1 MPFETKTISATGI
14 LQDEKGKQ
22 VLNGLVETLKQ
33 GENKM
38 TVTGV
43 AEDDSK
49 KVYNIN
55 VVVMPEYK
63 GKLPSISGV
72 ETVTEAE
79 TETVE
84 VTESSTETDEAA
96 SENTKKSPVAVL
108 IITALVML
116 AAGYGI
122 CYALMTRGNK
132 KSI

>member
-1 MPFETKTISATGI
+1 MSYMYHLRQRQFP
-14 LQDEKGKQ
+14 QKGKQ

-84 VTESSTETDEAA
+84 ETESTTETDEAA
-96 SENTKKSPVAVL
+96 SENTKKSGIPVAVL

>member
-1 MPFETKTISATGI
+1 
-14 LQDEKGKQ
+14 
-22 VLNGLVETLKQ
+22 
-33 GENKM
+33 M

-79 TETVE
+79 TET
-84 VTESSTETDEAA
+84 DEAA
-96 SENTKKSPVAVL
+96 SENIKKSGIPVAVL

-122 CYALMTRGNK
+122 CYELMTRGNK

>member
-1 MPFETKTISATGI
+1 
-14 LQDEKGKQ
+14 
-22 VLNGLVETLKQ
+22 
-33 GENKM
+33 M

-49 KVYNIN
+49 KIYNIN

-84 VTESSTETDEAA
+84 ETESTTETDEAA
-96 SENTKKSPVAVL
+96 SENTKKAGIPVAVL
-108 IITALVML
+108 IITAFVML

>member
-1 MPFETKTISATGI
+1 
-14 LQDEKGKQ
+14 
-22 VLNGLVETLKQ
+22 
-33 GENKM
+33 M

-84 VTESSTETDEAA
+84 VTESTTETDEAA

>member
-1 MPFETKTISATGI
+1 
-14 LQDEKGKQ
+14 
-22 VLNGLVETLKQ
+22 
-33 GENKM
+33 M

-79 TETVE
+79 TET
-84 VTESSTETDEAA
+84 DEAA
-96 SENTKKSPVAVL
+96 SENIKKSEIPVAVL
-108 IITALVML
+108 IITALIML

>member
-1 MPFETKTISATGI
+1 
-14 LQDEKGKQ
+14 
-22 VLNGLVETLKQ
+22 
-33 GENKM
+33 M

-79 TETVE
+79 TET
-84 VTESSTETDEAA
+84 DEAA
-96 SENTKKSPVAVL
+96 SENIKKSGIPVAVL

>member
-1 MPFETKTISATGI
+1 MTG
-14 LQDEKGKQ
+14 
-22 VLNGLVETLKQ
+22 
-33 GENKM
+33 
-38 TVTGV
+38 TGV

-55 VVVMPEYK
+55 VVIMPEYK

-79 TETVE
+79 TET
-84 VTESSTETDEAA
+84 DEAA
-96 SENTKKSPVAVL
+96 SENIKKSEIPVAVL
-108 IITALVML
+108 IITALIML

>member
-1 MPFETKTISATGI
+1 
-14 LQDEKGKQ
+14 
-22 VLNGLVETLKQ
+22 
-33 GENKM
+33 M

-79 TETVE
+79 TET
-84 VTESSTETDEAA
+84 DEAA
-96 SENTKKSPVAVL
+96 SENIKKSGIPVAVL

-122 CYALMTRGNK
+122 CYAFMTRGNK

>member
-1 MPFETKTISATGI
+1 
-14 LQDEKGKQ
+14 
-22 VLNGLVETLKQ
+22 
-33 GENKM
+33 M

-79 TETVE
+79 TET
-84 VTESSTETDEAA
+84 DEAA
-96 SENTKKSPVAVL
+96 SENIKNQEF
-108 IITALVML
+108 
-116 AAGYGI
+116 
-122 CYALMTRGNK
+122 R
-132 KSI
+132 

>member
-1 MPFETKTISATGI
+1 
-14 LQDEKGKQ
+14 
-22 VLNGLVETLKQ
+22 
-33 GENKM
+33 M

-49 KVYNIN
+49 KIYNIN

-79 TETVE
+79 TET
-84 VTESSTETDEAA
+84 DEAA
-96 SENTKKSPVAVL
+96 SENIQKVGIPVAVL
-108 IITALVML
+108 IITAFVML